1 MEERRSSR
9 VCWLAARLQ
18 GLFKASSRPAHC
30 ALAVCVFECC
40 IPAALYEQREN
51 AVLKS
56 FTNNAAAAALKC
68 VRVVKPLLGEFK

>member
-1 MEERRSSR
+1 MYAG
-9 VCWLAARLQ
+9 WLQ
-18 GLFKASSRPAHC
+18 GLFKASSQPAHC
-30 ALAVCVFECC
+30 ALAVSVFECC

-56 FTNNAAAAALKC
+56 FTNNAAAAAAALKC